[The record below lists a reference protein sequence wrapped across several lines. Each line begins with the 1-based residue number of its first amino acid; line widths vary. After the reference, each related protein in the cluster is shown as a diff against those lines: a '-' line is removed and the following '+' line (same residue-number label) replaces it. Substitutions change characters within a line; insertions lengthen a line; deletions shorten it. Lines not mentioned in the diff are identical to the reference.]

1 MGMRTTPSRCSTPA
15 RTIGHL
21 YRSSWSAVL
30 PFLLC
35 AGAAAQ
41 TQLAPKPEATEAS
54 LVARVDPLVSSSLD
68 NADPS
73 TPSLPDAPQSQP
85 DRAPSSK
92 RILGIIPNFRTV
104 STDQRLPPQTVKQKF
119 TTATQDSFDYSS
131 IFIPAAIAGYSL
143 GTTADPEFG
152 GGGVGYGRYLWHAV
166 VDQSSENYVVEAI
179 LPSVTHQDS
188 RFYTLARGGVTRRA
202 VYAVTRVVVTRSDS
216 GKEVFNSSE
225 VIGSGIS
232 AGLSSLY
239 YPTRER
245 SFGNTGKQWGL
256 DIGIDAVSFAF
267 KEFYPDL
274 NQKLFGKK
282 KDTP

>member
-1 MGMRTTPSRCSTPA
+1 MPKSTHSSPARSTTPTPQRQHCPTHRKPSPTA
-15 RTIGHL
+15 L
-21 YRSSWSAVL
+21 PPASASSGV
-30 PFLLC
+30 
-35 AGAAAQ
+35 
-41 TQLAPKPEATEAS
+41 
-54 LVARVDPLVSSSLD
+54 
-68 NADPS
+68 
-73 TPSLPDAPQSQP
+73 
-85 DRAPSSK
+85 
-92 RILGIIPNFRTV
+92 IPNFRTV
-104 STDQRLPPQTVKQKF
+104 STDQRLPPQTVRQKF

-131 IFIPAAIAGYSL
+131 IFIPAVIAGYSL

-166 VDQSSENYVVEAI
+166 VDQTSENYLVEAI
-179 LPSVTHQDS
+179 VPSITHQDS
-188 RFYTLARGGVTRRA
+188 RFYTLARGGTTKRA
-202 VYAVTRVVVTRSDS
+202 VYALTRVVVTRSDS

-225 VIGSGIS
+225 VFGSGIS

>member
-1 MGMRTTPSRCSTPA
+1 MGMRTTPSRCSAPA
-15 RTIGHL
+15 RTAARLH
-21 YRSSWSAVL
+21 RSSWSAVL

-41 TQLAPKPEATEAS
+41 TQLAPIPEVTRPS
-54 LVARVDPLVSSSLD
+54 LVAKVDPLVSSSLD
-68 NADPS
+68 NADPA
-73 TPSLPDAPQSQP
+73 TPSLPDAPQAQS

-131 IFIPAAIAGYSL
+131 IFIPAALAGYSL

-166 VDQSSENYVVEAI
+166 VDQTSENYFVEAI
-179 LPSVTHQDS
+179 VPSITHQDS
-188 RFYTLARGGVTRRA
+188 RFYTLARGGATKRA
-202 VYAVTRVVVTRSDS
+202 VYALTRVVVTRSDS
-216 GKEVFNSSE
+216 GKQVFNSSE
-225 VIGSGIS
+225 VLGSGIS

-239 YPTRER
+239 YPSRER

-256 DIGIDAVSFAF
+256 DIGVDAVSFAF

-282 KDTP
+282 KETP